1 MSVLRKLLED
11 AINNLERY
19 ILGVKSMTSKVKV
32 VWIQSAHTS
41 RLFDEMSGA
50 VMADITHVNLGMF
63 GHRTACV
70 VSDYGGDDKKN
81 DDIRIAV
88 LENYRKV
95 AVSDQSGCGCSSA
108 SCCARPDNAAS
119 LALGYSA
126 NDLSVVPEGADMGL
140 GCGNPQAIASLKL
153 AIVIGMP
160 TSQ

>member
-63 GHRTACV
+63 GPRPACV
-70 VSDYGGDDKKN
+70 VSVDGGDGKDN
-81 DDIRIAV
+81 DDMTWGDMISQNYGHEYSMRDVVKSGWVARV
-88 LENYRKV
+88 LAESFIEQREVYK
-95 AVSDQSGCGCSSA
+95 Q
-108 SCCARPDNAAS
+108 
-119 LALGYSA
+119 
-126 NDLSVVPEGADMGL
+126 
-140 GCGNPQAIASLKL
+140 Q
-153 AIVIGMP
+153 
-160 TSQ
+160 